1 MEKKKYDLC
10 HEVLRRMDREGILMN
25 MILVGSWCVLL
36 YEDYF
41 KGKGLLP
48 PIRTRDIEFLI
59 PLPAKFKTKTDL
71 F

>member
-1 MEKKKYDLC
+1 
-10 HEVLRRMDREGILMN
+10 MDREGILMN